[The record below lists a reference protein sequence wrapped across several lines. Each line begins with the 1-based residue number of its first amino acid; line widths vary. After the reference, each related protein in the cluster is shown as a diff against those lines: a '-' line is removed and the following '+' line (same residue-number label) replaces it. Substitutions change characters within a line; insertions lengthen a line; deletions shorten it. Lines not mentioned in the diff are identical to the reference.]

1 MNQTAVN
8 DKNFVLVA
16 TFCFLLGAFGV
27 HQFYCGKIIS
37 GVLMV
42 FTIGGLGIWALVDF
56 VIVCF
61 GEFAD
66 SQGIKIKYAGSN

>member
-16 TFCFLLGAFGV
+16 TLCFLLGVFGV
-27 HQFYCGKIIS
+27 HQFYCGKVIS

-61 GEFAD
+61 GEFTD
-66 SQGIKIKYAGSN
+66 SQRRKIKYAGSN

>member
-1 MNQTAVN
+1 VNQTAVN
-8 DKNFVLVA
+8 DKNFALVA

-27 HQFYCGKIIS
+27 HQSYYGKIIS

-61 GEFAD
+61 GEFTD

>member
-1 MNQTAVN
+1 MNQTAVS

-16 TFCFLLGAFGV
+16 TLCFLLGAFGA
-27 HQFYCGKIIS
+27 HRFYCGKLIS

-61 GEFAD
+61 GEFTD
-66 SQGIKIKYAGSN
+66 SQGRKIKYAGSN

>member
-27 HQFYCGKIIS
+27 RRFYRGKIIS

-61 GEFAD
+61 GEFTD

>member
-16 TFCFLLGAFGV
+16 TLCFLLGVFGV
-27 HQFYCGKIIS
+27 NRFYCGKIIS

-42 FTIGGLGIWALVDF
+42 FTIGGLGIWAFVDF

-61 GEFAD
+61 GEFTD
-66 SQGIKIKYAGSN
+66 SQRKKIKYAGSK

>member
-1 MNQTAVN
+1 MNQIAVN
-8 DKNFVLVA
+8 DKSFVRVA
-16 TFCFLLGAFGV
+16 TLCFLLGAFGARR
-27 HQFYCGKIIS
+27 FYCDKIIS

-61 GEFAD
+61 GEFTD
-66 SQGIKIKYAGSN
+66 SQGRKIKYAGSN

>member
-8 DKNFVLVA
+8 DKNFALVA
-16 TFCFLLGAFGV
+16 TPCLLLGVFGV
-27 HQFYCGKIIS
+27 HRFYCGKIIS

-42 FTIGGLGIWALVDF
+42 LTIGGLGIWALVDF

-61 GEFAD
+61 GEFTD

>member
-42 FTIGGLGIWALVDF
+42 LTIGGLGIWALVDF

-61 GEFAD
+61 GEFTD

>member
-16 TFCFLLGAFGV
+16 TFGFLLGAFGV

-42 FTIGGLGIWALVDF
+42 FTIGGLGIWALVEF

-61 GEFAD
+61 GEFTD

>member
-8 DKNFVLVA
+8 DKNFALVA

-42 FTIGGLGIWALVDF
+42 FTIGRLGIWALVDF

-61 GEFAD
+61 GEFTD
-66 SQGIKIKYAGSN
+66 SQGIKIKCAGSN

>member
-16 TFCFLLGAFGV
+16 TLCFLLGVFGV
-27 HQFYCGKIIS
+27 HRFYCGKIIS

-42 FTIGGLGIWALVDF
+42 LTIGGLGIWALVDF

-61 GEFAD
+61 GEFTG
-66 SQGIKIKYAGSN
+66 SQRRKIKYAGSN

>member
-1 MNQTAVN
+1 
-8 DKNFVLVA
+8 
-16 TFCFLLGAFGV
+16 
-27 HQFYCGKIIS
+27 
-37 GVLMV
+37 MV

-61 GEFAD
+61 GEFTD

>member
-1 MNQTAVN
+1 MNQTAVSDN
-8 DKNFVLVA
+8 NFVFKA
-16 TFCFLLGAFGV
+16 TLCFLLGAFGV
-27 HQFYCGKIIS
+27 HRFYCGKIIS

-61 GEFAD
+61 GEFTD
-66 SQGIKIKYAGSN
+66 SQGRKIKYAGSN

>member
-16 TFCFLLGAFGV
+16 TLCFLLGVFGV
-27 HQFYCGKIIS
+27 HRFCCGKIIS

-61 GEFAD
+61 GEFTD
-66 SQGIKIKYAGSN
+66 SQRRKIKYAGSN